1 MNLQTLIEK
10 VKRHPEIRKAGM
22 LLCHCGIVRAFSRDG
37 RKVKGLRVAVDHA
50 GLQALIDEQKQR
62 PGIIDIQVAVAAD
75 RYLSVGED
83 IMYLVVAGDVRE
95 NVVTVLKDTLDA
107 IKAVVT
113 RKTEDFA
120 D

>member
-10 VKRHPEIRKAGM
+10 VRAHPEIHKAGM
-22 LLCHCGIVRAFSRDG
+22 LLCHCGVVRDFSRDG
-37 RKVKGLRVAVDHA
+37 RKVKGLNVAVDHA
-50 GLQALIDEQKQR
+50 GLQILIAEQKQR

-95 NVVTVLKDTLDA
+95 NVVAVLKDTLDA
-107 IKAVVT
+107 IKAHVT
-113 RKTEDFA
+113 RKTEDF
-120 D
+120 DR